1 LALGVGANTAIFSVV
16 HGVLLK
22 PLPYPDADR
31 IVEVF
36 EDNTRAGGGPFFRV
50 SLLNYLSWVDRAR
63 TFDALA
69 AFNGRDFVV
78 TEHGDPERVPGTAV
92 TAVAIVSEGLAR
104 RLWAEGGAIGRVLEF
119 DGRTHEVVGVVE
131 DIRGNDGIGARG
143 GGLDRGPGA
152 LLYLSSTQFPQN
164 SVSLVIRSDAPL
176 EAIQPAIRAAVR
188 DIDRAQ
194 PISDV
199 RRLDEWIAEAAA
211 PPRLTTT
218 LAGAFAIAA
227 SLLTAVGVYGVVSYT
242 VSQRTQ
248 EIGMR
253 MALGANRTSVLG
265 LVVRGGLVWAGSGIV
280 LGLFGAWSISRA
292 IASLLFDVSPA
303 DPLTFAVTALALA
316 GVTGLACTVPALR
329 AACIDPIVA
338 LRAE

>member
-1 LALGVGANTAIFSVV
+1 
-16 HGVLLK
+16 
-22 PLPYPDADR
+22 
-31 IVEVF
+31 
-36 EDNTRAGGGPFFRV
+36 
-50 SLLNYLSWVDRAR
+50 
-63 TFDALA
+63 
-69 AFNGRDFVV
+69 
-78 TEHGDPERVPGTAV
+78 V